1 MPARPSGLRDQL
13 ERYRQISGHV
23 EAVEREPGRLVVR
36 FAPDLPRD
44 RLEMALEV
52 ERGCC
57 PFLGIDFDPTA
68 RRLTVTLDQAVSDP
82 MLDALAN
89 ALSPQMRAD
98 PSPRPPAR
106 PRPR

>member
-1 MPARPSGLRDQL
+1 MERETAVPACRLDRAGLGDQL

-36 FAPDLPRD
+36 FAPDLPRG

-57 PFLGIDFDPTA
+57 SFLGIDFDPTA
-68 RRLTVTLDQAVSDP
+68 RRLTVTVEQAAEDS

-89 ALSPQMRAD
+89 ALSPQI
-98 PSPRPPAR
+98 AR
-106 PRPR
+106 

>member
-1 MPARPSGLRDQL
+1 MEREAAAPSCRLDRAALDDQL

-44 RLEMALEV
+44 RLEVALEV

-57 PFLGIDFDPTA
+57 PFLGIDYDA
-68 RRLTVTLDQAVSDP
+68 GGRRLVVAVEQVAQDP
-82 MLDALAN
+82 MLDALAH
-89 ALSPQMRAD
+89 ALSPQIAG
-98 PSPRPPAR
+98 
-106 PRPR
+106 